1 MDHGP
6 YPWATQDAAPP
17 RAPLP
22 PAPAPSNPFAPPAV
36 PPPPPAAGQGPAR
49 APPNSHEAMD
59 PFHALP
65 GAAAAARASPP
76 RLTTPPRSP
85 PSARERASRRT
96 GVVRRGET
104 YSYHLAM
111 RLTPYVSPAPRD
123 ASRSRRASTLAR
135 VERVGSPSRRSTKK
149 SIRFAAAPRSARR
162 TNRTRH
168 RPAPPSGWSSHIIG
182 RARRRPT
189 SRPVA

>member
-6 YPWATQDAAPP
+6 YPWATQDASAAPP
-17 RAPLP
+17 RAPPP
-22 PAPAPSNPFAPPAV
+22 PAPAGGMLSNPFAA
-36 PPPPPAAGQGPAR
+36 PPPDAGQGPPR
-49 APPNSHEAMD
+49 ASPNAHEAI
-59 PFHALP
+59 FHALP